1 MNWKSY
7 SWLGRRK
14 LILFTSPLVAV
25 GWCIIGMAQNRAML
39 FVGRALASAAIHS
52 YSSSVGVY
60 ISETG
65 WYEFAD
71 LKLLTKGIIFWN
83 WYFDLSL
90 TMTYLRFYFLGQLIW
105 ILWPKTSSL
114 TKRILSF
121 EIDIS
126 SSDHDLSFK

>member
-1 MNWKSY
+1 M
-7 SWLGRRK
+7 
-14 LILFTSPLVAV
+14 AV

-71 LKLLTKGIIFWN
+71 PKLLTKGDNILKWIFR
-83 WYFDLSL
+83 S
-90 TMTYLRFYFLGQLIW
+90 
-105 ILWPKTSSL
+105 WP
-114 TKRILSF
+114 
-121 EIDIS
+121 
-126 SSDHDLSFK
+126 DHDLSSFGILLPKLFWPTVRNNWSRSREKLLKFEAEGPESAKFLRSLEQFIQTVKVHNNFW

>member
-71 LKLLTKGIIFWN
+71 LKLLTKGIM
-83 WYFDLSL
+83 Y
-90 TMTYLRFYFLGQLIW
+90 
-105 ILWPKTSSL
+105 
-114 TKRILSF
+114 F
-121 EIDIS
+121 EINIS
-126 SSDHDLSFK
+126 

>member
-1 MNWKSY
+1 MSTCNETIFEKNVNELKSY

-65 WYEFAD
+65 
-71 LKLLTKGIIFWN
+71 
-83 WYFDLSL
+83 
-90 TMTYLRFYFLGQLIW
+90 
-105 ILWPKTSSL
+105 
-114 TKRILSF
+114 
-121 EIDIS
+121 
-126 SSDHDLSFK
+126 

>member
-1 MNWKSY
+1 MKSYVVPVHSHRRQPVMRQSLKKKVNELKSY

-65 WYEFAD
+65 
-71 LKLLTKGIIFWN
+71 
-83 WYFDLSL
+83 
-90 TMTYLRFYFLGQLIW
+90 
-105 ILWPKTSSL
+105 
-114 TKRILSF
+114 
-121 EIDIS
+121 
-126 SSDHDLSFK
+126 

>member
-71 LKLLTKGIIFWN
+71 LKLKGIIFWN
-83 WYFDLSL
+83 WYFLAWPWPRLD
-90 TMTYLRFYFLGQLIW
+90 FL
-105 ILWPKTSSL
+105 
-114 TKRILSF
+114 F
-121 EIDIS
+121 
-126 SSDHDLSFK
+126 